1 MAGIHNM
8 ANVRVTRPVVGRIVM
23 FVCVFAMPVAGA
35 RAQSNIGGSIL
46 GGFFKGIQVSAAA
59 SAWKKVDQQTQSCL
73 AGQYN
78 LNASDLVAQGILPS
92 DPRIA
97 PDIQAC
103 QSAAQAAP
111 APEQQASV
119 EPQDS
124 TPKPDKSEL
133 TRRYGHKAADLIVAG
148 QIAEGMNE
156 EEVTLAWG
164 EPGDKDASTPG
175 REVWNYGNDKVEFKH
190 GKVSDVRH

>member
-1 MAGIHNM
+1 M
-8 ANVRVTRPVVGRIVM
+8 ANVRVPRPVVGRIVM
-23 FVCVFAMPVAGA
+23 IVCLFAMQVAQA
-35 RAQSNIGGSIL
+35 HAQSKIGGSIV
-46 GGFFKGIQVSAAA
+46 GSFFRGIQVSAAA
-59 SAWKKVDQQTQSCL
+59 SAWKNVDQQTQSCL

-103 QSAAQAAP
+103 QSAAQNQAAP
-111 APEQQASV
+111 APQRQASL
-119 EPQDS
+119 EPKEGS
-124 TPKPDKSEL
+124 AKSDKAEL
-133 TRRYGHKAADLIVAG
+133 RSRYGHKAADLIVAG
-148 QIAEGMNE
+148 QIAKGMNE

-164 EPGDKDASTPG
+164 EPGDKDASAPD